1 MGFAKY
7 LIKKG
12 GGGGPISGT
21 YQVHKD
27 GDYTLKRSY
36 ILCQCN
42 VEIFNEVLE
51 WASLQNIAKRVSFL
65 VSACAVRLH
74 LAFGFAYL

>member
-7 LIKKG
+7 LIEKG
-12 GGGGPISGT
+12 KQQISGT

-27 GDYTLKRSY
+27 RDYTLKRSY

-42 VEIFNEVLE
+42 VEILNEVLE
-51 WASLQNIAKRVSFL
+51 WASLQNIAKRVSFI
-65 VSACAVRLH
+65 VSACAVRLR